1 MWVVRPAQ
9 RKDVPDLIRMAG
21 EAGVSSTL
29 GTEESVLLERVAVS
43 EASFAQAPTTGGDAG
58 GRFLFVLE
66 DTTTGELAGSAGID
80 ARAGNGQPFYNYRQ
94 DALIHASHE
103 LCISRRVEVLYP
115 SHGLTDRT
123 LLCGFLIRRDLR
135 GSEAFELL
143 SRSRLMFIAAHR
155 PSFAGQM
162 VVELPGLQEADGVV
176 PFWDSLGRHFFNM
189 DFATADRYSG
199 TLSKTFIAEL
209 MPPNP
214 IYVTLLTEAA
224 QAAMGCAHEGV
235 AATASLLQREGF
247 RTGRYLDIF
256 DGGPVMEAATD
267 SLQTL
272 ASAQRRIASL
282 QDDEPWRAA
291 AGDNRF
297 LLAYGSNGEFRC
309 VTAATAG
316 NGANGIDEETQAL
329 LALAPKTAE
338 ALGCPEGGE
347 LQVAPL

>member
-9 RKDVPDLIRMAG
+9 HKDVPALVRMAG
-21 EAGVSSTL
+21 AAGVSSTL
-29 GTEESVLLERVAVS
+29 GMDETVLAERVAMS
-43 EASFAQAPTTGGDAG
+43 DMSFSARADASDTTPK
-58 GRFLFVLE
+58 RFLFVLE
-66 DTTTGELAGSAGID
+66 ETTTGELAGSAGID
-80 ARAGNGQPFYNYRQ
+80 TRAGNGQPFYNYRQ

-103 LCISRRVEVLYP
+103 LGISRRVEVLYP

-123 LLCGFLIRRDLR
+123 LLCGFLIRPDLR

-143 SRSRLMFIAAHR
+143 SRARLMFIATHR
-155 PSFAGQM
+155 PWFGAQM
-162 VVELPGLQEADGVV
+162 VVELPGRQEEDGRV

-199 TLSKTFIAEL
+199 SLSKTFIAEL

-224 QAAMGCAHEGV
+224 QAAMGCAHHQV

-247 RTGRYLDIF
+247 HTGRYLDIF

-272 ASAQRRIASL
+272 ACAQRRIAGLREIRSAPRPG
-282 QDDEPWRAA
+282 EN
-291 AGDNRF
+291 NRF
-297 LLAYGSNGEFRC
+297 LVAHGDSSGFRC
-309 VTAATAG
+309 VTAAMT
-316 NGANGIDEETQAL
+316 GAAVTGVDEETQAL
-329 LALAPKTAE
+329 MALEPSAAR
-338 ALGCPEGGE
+338 ALNCADGAE